1 MPTPTTRLGLL
12 KPGTTDAFSTADIA
26 ANWQKI
32 DDTPGTKIVTSTTR
46 PTTWGAAQNG
56 MQIVE
61 SDTGLAYRWTG
72 SAWTRSAAKGLLT
85 TTSGGR
91 ARAQRTSTISTST
104 YATFTDVVS
113 LSNVVVPAG
122 NRTLMLTATWN
133 QANNSAGVLV
143 MCIARS
149 GSILGQWVQAGDQSS
164 PAPGAE
170 GQGGTFVTYEPNG
183 LAAGTYTWT
192 LQFRSSATYR
202 GTSYI
207 IADTTTPIELAV
219 IEI

>member
-12 KPGTTDAFSTADIA
+12 KPSTVDAFSTSDLA
-26 ANWQKI
+26 ANWQKL

-72 SAWTRSAAKGLLT
+72 SAWVRSAAKGLLT
-85 TTSGGR
+85 TTTGGR
-91 ARAQRTSTISTST
+91 ARAQRTTTISTST
-104 YATFTDVVS
+104 YASLVDV
-113 LSNVVVPAG
+113 LTLPNVVVPGG
-122 NRTLMLTATWN
+122 NRTLMITATWN
-133 QANNSAGVLV
+133 QAQNSAGCLL
-143 MCIARS
+143 MAISRS
-149 GSILGQWVQAGDQSS
+149 GTALAQWLQAGDSTS
-164 PAPGAE
+164 PSAGAQ
-170 GQGGTFVTYEPNG
+170 GQGGSFVTYEPNG

-192 LQFRSSATYR
+192 LQFRSTFAYK

-207 IADTTTPIELAV
+207 LADATTPIEIAV